1 MRASNQ
7 RLRSGSFDPAF
18 AVRQLRAEVV
28 TQRECS
34 QRGRFV
40 PEWRCAAQKLQRRQR
55 KAAEG
60 K

>member
-18 AVRQLRAEVV
+18 AVRRLRAEVV

-34 QRGRFV
+34 HGERFV
-40 PEWRCAAQKLQRRQR
+40 PEWGHAAQKLQRRHQ
-55 KAAEG
+55 KAA
-60 K
+60 